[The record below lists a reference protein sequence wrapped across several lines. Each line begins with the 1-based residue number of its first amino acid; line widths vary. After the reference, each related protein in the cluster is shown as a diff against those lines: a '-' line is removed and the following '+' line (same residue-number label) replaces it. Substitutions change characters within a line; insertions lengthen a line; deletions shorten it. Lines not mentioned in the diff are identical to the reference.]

1 MFMFLRATL
10 MTMTPGMTS
19 EAGTTTPEEVTDM
32 EAQVMEDTG
41 EDRQEE
47 YLFREI

>member
-1 MFMFLRATL
+1 

-41 EDRQEE
+41 DDRQGE
-47 YLFREI
+47 YLFRKI